1 MRSSISHLMLWIF
14 SIIGF
19 LGCSSPKLQEC
30 QKKGQKIVK
39 EMLADLSTVENK
51 EDMQRVAPRVK
62 KHVENLTSLMIE
74 AKIVQRKSK
83 DFFADL
89 MISEE
94 LSERFQAETAR
105 LIAIEGVENI
115 LSEIE
120 QESLHRLHAF
130 ALSKQ
135 ER

>member
-1 MRSSISHLMLWIF
+1 MCHLIFLICSVIGLSACSH
-14 SIIGF
+14 
-19 LGCSSPKLQEC
+19 PKLQDY

-74 AKIVQRKSK
+74 AKTLQRKSK
-83 DFFADL
+83 DSIADL
-89 MISEE
+89 IIDED
-94 LSERFQAETAR
+94 LSEHFQAETAR

-120 QESLHRLHAF
+120 QSSLHRLHEF

-135 ER
+135 